1 MEHNTDTVKFG
12 WHLPSFPVDGSSGS
26 AFVDQIAATLERVE
40 PAFDSAWMDDHFIP
54 WAAWQSPE
62 TPYLECVSTMAY
74 LAGAFRQIKFASSV
88 FCQSYRNPAL
98 LAKTVANLQLLT
110 RGRVIFGIGAGWLE
124 REYGQYN
131 YAFPP
136 PAVRI
141 AQLEE
146 TVEIV
151 KALWTQKSATYTG
164 KYYQIHEAY
173 CEPKPDP
180 LPPIVIGGGG
190 EQLTLRVV
198 AKHADHWDL
207 SGASVET
214 YAHKLEVLRHH
225 CEAVGR
231 PFDAIV
237 KGLSTEGVALAA
249 SQAEAQRI
257 AAASPYNSG
266 KAIAGTPEEVAA
278 HLQRYVDLGV
288 RYFVVRLLDFPR
300 TEGIELFVQEVM
312 PRLARMS

>member
-1 MEHNTDTVKFG
+1 MNAVKFG
-12 WHLPSFPVDGSSGS
+12 WHLPSFPVDGSGGT

-40 PAFDSAWMDDHFIP
+40 TAFDSAWMDDHFIP

-110 RGRVIFGIGAGWLE
+110 RGRMIFGIGAGWLE
-124 REYGQYN
+124 REYAQYN
-131 YAFPP
+131 YPFPA

-151 KALWTQKSATYTG
+151 KALWTQTPAGYQG
-164 KYYQIHEAY
+164 KYYRIDEAY

-198 AKHADHWDL
+198 AKHADRWDL

-214 YAHKLEVLRHH
+214 YAHKLEVLRRH

-231 PFDAIV
+231 PFDTIV
-237 KGLSTEGVALAA
+237 KGLSTEGIALAS
-249 SQAEAQRI
+249 SQAEAQHI
-257 AAASPYNSG
+257 ADASPYNSG
-266 KAIAGTPEEVAA
+266 KAIVGTPEQVAA
-278 HLQRYVDLGV
+278 QLQRYVDLGV
-288 RYFVVRLLDFPR
+288 RYIVVRLLDFPR
-300 TEGIELFVQEVM
+300 TEGIELFAREVM
-312 PRLARMS
+312 PLVNSPTKL